1 MGLEE
6 LLLDLERVMKNKRI
20 RSIVESRVKEFEE
33 NKREGD
39 NLKWFE
45 ELILCILT
53 ANSSAKIGLKCVE
66 ALKKNNLIL
75 NGSEGKLEE
84 ILKKNGHRYYQIRAK
99 YIVEARK
106 YGTKIKDII
115 MEIKGVKRK
124 REWLVKN
131 IRGIGMKEASHFLR
145 NVGFFEVAII
155 DRHIL
160 KILIGYNLIDPTLK
174 KKTLTVRRYLKIENL
189 LRQIG
194 RKVGLKPGILD
205 LYLWYMSTGKIL
217 K

>member
-6 LLLDLERVMKNKRI
+6 LLLDLERVMKNKRVS
-20 RSIVESRVKEFEE
+20 SIVESRVKEFEE

-75 NGSEGKLEE
+75 NGSERELEE

-131 IRGIGMKEASHFLR
+131 VKGLGYKEASHFLR
-145 NVGFFEVAII
+145 NIGLGKSFAIL

-160 KILIGYNLIDPTLK
+160 KNLKRYGVIETIP
-174 KKTLTVRRYLKIENL
+174 KTLTKKRYLEIEKNMKEFSKKI
-189 LRQIG
+189 
-194 RKVGLKPGILD
+194 GIRIDELD
-205 LYLWYMSTGKIL
+205 LLFWSEETGEVFK
-217 K
+217 